1 MGLLI
6 SDSTAEHARHAAN
19 SIPGFSAACAG
30 TSWTRLIGPAL
41 LSVSSAA
48 NWGDLQ
54 TGESGDCLFVSGLC
68 VAERES
74 AVDRK

>member
-1 MGLLI
+1 MVRVRTNI
-6 SDSTAEHARHAAN
+6 EIEDVYV
-19 SIPGFSAACAG
+19 
-30 TSWTRLIGPAL
+30 GPAL

-48 NWGDLQ
+48 NWDDLQ